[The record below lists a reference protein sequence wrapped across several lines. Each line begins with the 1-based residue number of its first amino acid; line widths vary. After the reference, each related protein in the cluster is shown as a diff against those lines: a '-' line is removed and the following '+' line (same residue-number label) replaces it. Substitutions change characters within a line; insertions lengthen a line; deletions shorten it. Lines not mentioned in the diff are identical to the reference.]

1 MDHAVK
7 FLGKLRELNN
17 RIAGVPSLIFFFLP
31 KVPILSQKLSS
42 LSSFFGVIGWGDL
55 GRGDAMLE
63 LGPGAKA
70 RGIDAVANREI
81 TKSHVLLGPLHR
93 TRKPFLIN
101 YFQTFKKEKNLYKIT
116 EVYNK
121 TGLNRIFF

>member
-17 RIAGVPSLIFFFLP
+17 RKAGVPSLIFFFLP

-63 LGPGAKA
+63 LGPDAKA

-101 YFQTFKKEKNLYKIT
+101 YFQTFKKEKNLYKTT

>member
-1 MDHAVK
+1 
-7 FLGKLRELNN
+7 
-17 RIAGVPSLIFFFLP
+17 
-31 KVPILSQKLSS
+31 
-42 LSSFFGVIGWGDL
+42 
-55 GRGDAMLE
+55 MLE